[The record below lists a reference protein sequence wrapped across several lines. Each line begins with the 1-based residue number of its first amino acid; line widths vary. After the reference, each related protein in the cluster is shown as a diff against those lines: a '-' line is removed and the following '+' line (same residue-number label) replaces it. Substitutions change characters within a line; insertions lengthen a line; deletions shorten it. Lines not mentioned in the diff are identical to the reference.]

1 MVLVGNTGYS
11 ASFKRCQKNFYHAFN
26 RSFAE
31 HAEHSAAPK
40 GRLGTGCMQPA
51 VADDKG
57 DLGSDGRNAGKKTGN
72 CTTFSLM
79 DIASYMTSEHT
90 GHSHNSLH
98 ALCVAFEIFA
108 NGRL

>member
-57 DLGSDGRNAGKKTGN
+57 DLGSDGGNAGEKVRADRQLHYLLSYGHRVVYDVRAYG
-72 CTTFSLM
+72 TFP
-79 DIASYMTSEHT
+79 
-90 GHSHNSLH
+90 
-98 ALCVAFEIFA
+98 
-108 NGRL
+108 